1 MLDLVGKPEERFS
14 HDMAHI
20 TGDKSQ
26 KTRSEKPTIT
36 ESELNKEELEN
47 LDCTLIEE
55 LSSVV
60 KVKSESDPV
69 INREIKQLKYV
80 SLSLQE
86 ATNSK
91 PMVL

>member
-1 MLDLVGKPEERFS
+1 MSDPLENPKDRFS
-14 HDMAHI
+14 HDAAYI

-26 KTRSEKPTIT
+26 KTGSEKPTNT
-36 ESELNKEELEN
+36 DSELNKEELEN

-60 KVKSESDPV
+60 NVKDESDPV